1 VSILGYSQE
10 ENPKL
15 IVEFFWIF
23 QVFSYAFTEEVIKN
37 LKPIFINQ
45 FFSVKGRVY
54 FNHKDLN
61 QTVYYLLIGIK
72 NLLKDEKAFVKNV
85 SVDTLYLFMEVLVSL
100 MYEDCLPS
108 RYFWYLLNN
117 VQIIFTNLKTKVSLI
132 RFRALKITTSS
143 VSIVSL

>member
-1 VSILGYSQE
+1 MSILGYSRE
-10 ENPKL
+10 DKPKL

-23 QVFSYAFTEEVIKN
+23 QVFSYAFTGQIIQN
-37 LKPIFINQ
+37 LKPIFVNQ

-72 NLLKDEKAFVKNV
+72 NLLKDEATFVANV
-85 SVDTLYLFMEVLVSL
+85 SVDTLYLFIDVLVSL

-117 VQIIFTNLKTKVSLI
+117 VQIIFNNLKKKV
-132 RFRALKITTSS
+132 R
-143 VSIVSL
+143 